1 MSKANPKKVVQ
12 TTASRTKSDSGT
24 TKKSGTS
31 IFSNKGELLFNK
43 SNYLWMGIGI
53 GAILLGLLLM
63 MGGAMPD
70 PNTWD
75 PSIIYSFRR
84 TVVAPFFMLAGL
96 GIEVYA
102 IFKN

>member
-1 MSKANPKKVVQ
+1 MSKTNPKKVVQ
-12 TTASRTKSDSGT
+12 TTASRVKTDTGT
-24 TKKSGTS
+24 SKKSGSS
-31 IFSNKGELLFNK
+31 IFNNKEELIFNK
-43 SNYLWMGIGI
+43 SNYMWMGIGV

-75 PSIIYSFRR
+75 PNIIYSFRR
-84 TVVAPFFMLAGL
+84 TVIAPVFILVGL

-102 IFKN
+102 IFKK

>member
-1 MSKANPKKVVQ
+1 MSKSNPKKVVQ
-12 TTASRTKSDSGT
+12 TTASRVRPESGT

-31 IFSNKGELLFNK
+31 FLSNKEELIFNK
-43 SNYLWMGIGI
+43 SNYVWMGIGV

-63 MGGAMPD
+63 MGGSMPD

-75 PSIIYSFRR
+75 PNIIYSFRR
-84 TVVAPFFMLAGL
+84 TVLAPFLILVGL

-102 IFKN
+102 IFKK

>member
-12 TTASRTKSDSGT
+12 TTASRVKTETGA

-31 IFSNKGELLFNK
+31 FLGNKEELIFNK
-43 SNYLWMGIGI
+43 SNYIWMGIGV
-53 GAILLGLLLM
+53 GAIFIGLLLM

-75 PSIIYSFRR
+75 PNIIYSFRR
-84 TVVAPFFMLAGL
+84 TVLAPFVILVGL